1 MMKLHPLT
9 LLFLPWV
16 LVIAVQANEFSG
28 APATASDDPP
38 LVSDLSVDQ
47 FTELVKTIVQQTL
60 QECSVEGD
68 MEGKAKLNL
77 DVTGEVTASIV
88 CKNDADVD
96 EE

>member
-1 MMKLHPLT
+1 MMKLHPPT
-9 LLFLPWV
+9 LFLLWMLV
-16 LVIAVQANEFSG
+16 LAAQADDFPG
-28 APATASDDPP
+28 APSTESDDPR

-47 FTELVKTIVQQTL
+47 FAELVKTIVQQTM

-88 CKNDADVD
+88 CKTDTDSD